1 MTRGGVVPGPDPS
14 PSRRPDG
21 ANKPA
26 GRFAPIQRAPRLSD
40 EVAAKLL
47 TQIREGSLMD
57 GEPLPSEREM
67 SEQFAV
73 SRTVV
78 REAVRSLAAK
88 GIVSVR
94 PGKGLAVSRVEAS
107 AVRES
112 MGLYL
117 RGIEQLDYQMVHE
130 VRTTIELQT
139 ASLAA
144 SRATP
149 EEIREL
155 AEVCEKMAGHPNDV
169 LYTSRADVE
178 FHRQLATLTHNPLFM
193 ILLDAIADVL
203 LEIRIETMTIPGRL
217 SKGLDAHRQIL
228 AQVTAGNPDGA
239 RLAMEEHLTESER
252 QWKALGHGVAMPTR
266 PRPGAERQ

>member
-1 MTRGGVVPGPDPS
+1 MTRGSAVPGTEPS
-14 PSRRPDG
+14 PARRTGG
-21 ANKPA
+21 AKKPP

-40 EVAAKLL
+40 EVADKLL

-88 GIVSVR
+88 GIISVR
-94 PGKGLAVSRVEAS
+94 PGKGLAVSRVDAS

-117 RGIEQLDYQMVHE
+117 RGFEQLDYRMVHE

-139 ASLAA
+139 TSLAA

-149 EEIREL
+149 EEIRGL
-155 AEVCEKMAGHPNDV
+155 AEVCETMADHPDDV
-169 LYTSRADVE
+169 LFTSQADVE

-217 SKGLDAHRQIL
+217 SKGLDAHREIL
-228 AQVTAGNPDGA
+228 AQVAAGNPDGA
-239 RLAMEEHLTESER
+239 RLAMEEHLTESEH
-252 QWKALGHGVAMPTR
+252 QWSELGHGVAVP
-266 PRPGAERQ
+266 PGPIEDEQ